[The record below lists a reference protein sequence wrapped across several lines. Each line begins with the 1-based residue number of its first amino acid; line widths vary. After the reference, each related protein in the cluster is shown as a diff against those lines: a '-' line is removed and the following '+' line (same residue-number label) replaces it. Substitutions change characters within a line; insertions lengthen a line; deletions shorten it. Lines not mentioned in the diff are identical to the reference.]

1 MTTHGLRRLSV
12 ECLEHRRCLASSM
25 GWDGPGLGTA
35 ELLYSVGAIPEQLD
49 RQQVEST
56 IEAALDV
63 WSDVANIEFKQTTK
77 NGQADAIDIR
87 FKSLD
92 GAGGTL
98 ARAYFPDDLNRNP
111 IAGDVEFD
119 VDENWEIGND
129 QGSAAYDLMLVAVHE
144 IGHALGLSHAPAETA
159 VMHHAVSAQSYFQG
173 LSHDDIDHA
182 LELYAAAPPQL
193 SAPPSMPPISSI
205 GTTSPTTG
213 EPAPNSPVEY
223 SQPPAIQPPTKASP
237 PTTSSQPSTPDEP
250 TSDSPSEPDVDT
262 SPTKHESAWTVLRYR
277 LSLMRSALLRL
288 SFNSAATSVDDLLT
302 DPSGTPHRFQA

>member
-12 ECLEHRRCLASSM
+12 ECLEHRRCLASSI

-35 ELLYSVGAIPEQLD
+35 ELLYSVGSIPEQLD

-63 WSDVANIEFKQTTK
+63 WSDVANIDFKQTPK
-77 NGQADAIDIR
+77 NGQTDAIDIR

-92 GAGGTL
+92 GTGGTL

-119 VDENWEIGND
+119 IDDNWEVGNA

-144 IGHALGLSHAPAETA
+144 IGHALGLSHSSAETA

-173 LSHDDIDHA
+173 LSHDDIDQA
-182 LELYAAAPPQL
+182 LELYAAAPSPQVSAL
-193 SAPPSMPPISSI
+193 PPAPPELNI
-205 GTTSPTTG
+205 GTTIPKTTAT
-213 EPAPNSPVEY
+213 PASSTPMEY
-223 SQPPAIQPPTKASP
+223 SQQPVMPPASEAPPTKMP
-237 PTTSSQPSTPDEP
+237 SQPSTPDEP
-250 TSDSPSEPDVDT
+250 TSDLPSEPEVDT
-262 SPTKHESAWTVLRYR
+262 SPTKNESAWSLLRYR
-277 LSLMRSALLRL
+277 LSFMRSALLRL
-288 SFNSAATSVDDLLT
+288 SFNSAATAVDDLMD
-302 DPSGTPHRFQA
+302 DPSR